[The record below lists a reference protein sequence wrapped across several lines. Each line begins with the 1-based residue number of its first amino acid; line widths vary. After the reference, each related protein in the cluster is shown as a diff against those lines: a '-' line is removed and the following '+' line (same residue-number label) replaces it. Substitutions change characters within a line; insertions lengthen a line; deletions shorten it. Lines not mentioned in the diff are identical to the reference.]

1 VRGPPPAE
9 FAPTHSSLMS
19 VADAQLL
26 ADEVKAEARRIVA
39 SGAIGNR
46 AKANQ
51 PSAIPASPS
60 QDIGFLDPSFD
71 WLPERFASLVDAA
84 RQRWVGL
91 DEAVDFLATGAVRA
105 VDTIYETVGLV
116 GPPVCPEAGSV
127 FLVDE
132 RRLAAW
138 RDDGYAYG
146 ARTAGG
152 GGAGVASRDIAFIL
166 GSDGSV
172 GAQQQ
177 QQQQQQ
183 QASVVLEWGRVTG
196 FTAAAAVAG
205 DAQPPRQLQRRAI
218 RLPRMATLTAEA
230 LFSRLAPPQLACAA
244 TARERAL
251 ASFGWVW
258 LLQYL
263 DDPHAPLYDATGCAV
278 ALGRRAVRPP
288 PSDAP
293 SSPLPE
299 PPQAIAA
306 PVRGPPGLS
315 EILNA
320 LEEAAAASNGVAAAA
335 PRPIGS
341 SPAAGL
347 LVTPTACSPLRVA
360 RGS

>member
-1 VRGPPPAE
+1 
-9 FAPTHSSLMS
+9 MS

-26 ADEVKAEARRIVA
+26 ADEMKAEARRIVA
-39 SGAIGNR
+39 SGTIGDR

-51 PSAIPASPS
+51 PSAAPASPS
-60 QDIGFLDPSFD
+60 QDIVFMDPSFD

-105 VDTIYETVGLV
+105 VDTTYETVGLV

-146 ARTAGG
+146 AGAAGG
-152 GGAGVASRDIAFIL
+152 GGAGIASRDIAFIL
-166 GSDGSV
+166 GADGSV
-172 GAQQQ
+172 GAHHHN
-177 QQQQQQ
+177 QQQQ

-196 FTAAAAVAG
+196 FSSSGGAAAAAG
-205 DAQPPRQLQRRAI
+205 DALPPRQLQRRAI
-218 RLPRMATLTAEA
+218 RLPRMATATAEA
-230 LFSRLAPPQLACAA
+230 LFSRLAPPQLARAA
-244 TARERAL
+244 AARERAL

-299 PPQAIAA
+299 PPQATSPVAA
-306 PVRGPPGLS
+306 PVRGHPGLS
-315 EILNA
+315 EILKA

-335 PRPIGS
+335 PGPIGYY
-341 SPAAGL
+341 
-347 LVTPTACSPLRVA
+347 
-360 RGS
+360 